1 MQHKP
6 SAKWLLERPRVTAAA
21 ALEIAMTNYDVS
33 GVVRELGSQQDRN
46 YLVQGTAGA
55 DPLLLKIYNPVVTRE
70 TVELQITAADR
81 LREHGLRTPLARPS
95 LTGERLLTVP
105 LADSDSTATG
115 DSTVT
120 GESAATG
127 GSAGSGHSTATAVGF
142 EVVPGRSLLE
152 RGELDGVTAEMLGAQ
167 LGRVLLALQDF
178 DHPAAR
184 RELQWDLCRA
194 DQVVAQLLEE
204 LPAEK
209 QPLCRD
215 ATIAAWQRVSE
226 LAAKLPRQIIHGD
239 LTADNVMQDDSGN
252 LWVVD
257 LGDLMHSW
265 RVNEL
270 AVFAADLLGHTG
282 DFMTVLRGVAGCAKQ
297 LAAAGNP
304 LSVEEVR
311 AILPLIVLRGAVLA
325 VSGYSQLRIDPENEY
340 AAVRMEQEWQV
351 FERSLALPYDWA
363 TAQLLLAAGL
373 PHTGADY
380 AYAILGIDEAK
391 VLDLGITAPVFNG
404 GSWLAKPAPEQE
416 AELAADLVQFGEVCV
431 ARFGEARMTRVSEDT
446 TEQGRARARGVQ
458 LWQASES
465 RIRAP
470 FAGEVYCYDAGDS
483 SCITLYDRES
493 GVAVTFAS
501 EVLKPIDSAQDFV
514 TDIFGEDEPLAEN
527 EPERESQGEDDNE
540 RAAETGRDGDGD
552 SEIATPVKRVVAGE
566 VIGLLSSG
574 ENEMLG
580 SAIVTRQIVAPQGDT
595 SAGTVGTSSAD
606 ANTIAPAAQNTAEIP
621 CSQATISDLIA
632 TIKDNVSRGTYGF
645 TDAAG
650 DYESNCAAD
659 PSVVLRLP
667 ARAAA
672 VTDPHRQKREAQTRR
687 NSAMGEAAER
697 YYADPP
703 LFLRGWEALLV
714 DNCGNAYVD
723 LVNNVTA
730 IGHSNPVL
738 AERVAEQLQLLN
750 TNNRFLYDAYAEF
763 TEKLLA
769 HSPDPRLNRAIPVNS
784 GSEAVDLAIRLAQ
797 VATGRSHI
805 IATREGYHGWTMASD
820 AVSTS
825 AFDNPHATASRP
837 DWVHLVSAPNSYR
850 GEHQGEDAAEQ
861 YAAEVERVIAEMVA
875 AGNPP
880 AAFICEPVFGNAG
893 GVIPPAGYLDRVY
906 RAVREAGGLVIA
918 DEVQVGYGRL
928 GKAFWGCEL
937 LGVTPDIIATAKAAG
952 NAYPVG
958 AVIASSGIVAALVRV
973 GMFFSSAAGAPASAV
988 AASAVLDEIESRQLQ
1003 ANALTVGNHTREL
1016 LAELQNKHEVIGA
1029 VHGSGLYLGIELV
1042 TDRDSKTPATT
1053 LTAAVC
1059 EALLGEGFI
1068 VQATS
1073 ERQNVLKFKPP
1084 MVLTIEQATQF
1095 VNALDRVLT
1104 ALG

>member
-105 LADSDSTATG
+105 LADSDSAATG
-115 DSTVT
+115 ENATT

-127 GSAGSGHSTATAVGF
+127 GNAGAGHSTATAVGF

-204 LPAEK
+204 LPADK

-391 VLDLGITAPVFNG
+391 MLDLGITSPVFNG

-431 ARFGEARMTRVSEDT
+431 ARFGEARMTRVSGDT

-470 FAGEVYCYDAGDS
+470 FAGEVYCYNAGES
-483 SCITLYDRES
+483 SCITLYDREH

-501 EVLKPIDSAQDFV
+501 EVLKPIDSAKDFV
-514 TDIFGEDEPLAEN
+514 TDIFGEDEPLGEAEPLAEN
-527 EPERESQGEDDNE
+527 ESEREGQVEDENE
-540 RAAETGRDGDGD
+540 REAETGPNGEGF

-574 ENEMLG
+574 EDEILG
-580 SAIVTRQIVAPQGDT
+580 SAIVTRQIVSP
-595 SAGTVGTSSAD
+595 
-606 ANTIAPAAQNTAEIP
+606 E
-621 CSQATISDLIA
+621 ATISDLIA

-703 LFLRGWEALLV
+703 LFLRGWEALLI
-714 DNCGNAYVD
+714 DNCGNSYVD

-928 GKAFWGCEL
+928 GKTFWGCEL

-958 AVIASSGIVAALVRV
+958 AVIASSATVAALVRV

-1003 ANALTVGNHTREL
+1003 ANALTVGNHIREL

-1059 EALLGEGFI
+1059 EALLAEGFI
-1068 VQATS
+1068 VQPTS

-1084 MVLTIEQATQF
+1084 MVLTIEQASQF

-1104 ALG
+1104 GLTAS

>member
-105 LADSDSTATG
+105 LADSDSAA
-115 DSTVT
+115 T

-127 GSAGSGHSTATAVGF
+127 GNAGAGHSNATAVGF

-239 LTADNVMQDDSGN
+239 LSADNVMQDDSGN

-391 VLDLGITAPVFNG
+391 VLDLGITTPVFNG

-431 ARFGEARMTRVSEDT
+431 ARFGEARMTRVSGDT

-493 GVAVTFAS
+493 GVAVTFSS

-514 TDIFGEDEPLAEN
+514 TDIFGEDEPLGEAEPLAEN
-527 EPERESQGEDDNE
+527 ESEREGQVEDENE
-540 RAAETGRDGDGD
+540 REAETGRNGEGV

-574 ENEMLG
+574 EDEMLG
-580 SAIVTRQIVAPQGDT
+580 SANVTRQIVSP
-595 SAGTVGTSSAD
+595 
-606 ANTIAPAAQNTAEIP
+606 E
-621 CSQATISDLIA
+621 ATISDLIA

-703 LFLRGWEALLV
+703 LFQRGWEALLV

-928 GKAFWGCEL
+928 GKTFWGCEL

-958 AVIASSGIVAALVRV
+958 AVIASSATVAALVRV

-1059 EALLGEGFI
+1059 EALLAEGFI
-1068 VQATS
+1068 VQPTS

-1084 MVLTIEQATQF
+1084 MVLTIEQASQF
-1095 VNALDRVLT
+1095 ENALDRVLT
-1104 ALG
+1104 ALTAS